1 MRVTTRVKRR
11 SYRSEVRAAQAAATR
26 EAVLIAA
33 RELLTTEGYGCPM
46 ARIAERADVAVD
58 TVYTSVGRK
67 PALVLA
73 VIDMVLGDADQ
84 PLPAE
89 QRGYV
94 RRIRA
99 AAGALEKIGIY
110 AGALS
115 ELLPVIAPLLEALR
129 DAGRKDPDCAETW
142 ARLEERRA
150 GNMLLFEQ
158 DLRATGE
165 LRDDLD
171 DQQVADIVW
180 STSSAEYYSLVSR
193 RGWSPQQFGTHLA
206 DLWTRAL
213 LDRAAATSASR
224 RGVVSPRCSAWRIAG
239 ST

>member
-1 MRVTTRVKRR
+1 MTTRVKRR

-206 DLWTRAL
+206 DLWTRTLIDPAVWVPQ
-213 LDRAAATSASR
+213 
-224 RGVVSPRCSAWRIAG
+224 GPCG
-239 ST
+239 P

>member
-1 MRVTTRVKRR
+1 VTSTVKRR

-26 EAVLIAA
+26 DAVLVAA
-33 RELLTTEGYGCPM
+33 RELFTADGYDCPI
-46 ARIAERADVAVD
+46 ARIAERAGVAVD
-58 TVYTSVGRK
+58 TVYSSVGRK

-94 RRIRA
+94 QRIRA
-99 AAGALEKIGIY
+99 AAGAQKKIAIY

-115 ELLPVIAPLLEALR
+115 HLLPVVAPLQEALR
-129 DAGRKDPDCAETW
+129 DAGRKDPDCADTLQ
-142 ARLEERRA
+142 RLEERRA
-150 GNMLLFEQ
+150 GNMLLFAH

-171 DQQVADIVW
+171 DQQVADLVW
-180 STSSAEYYSLVSR
+180 STNSAEYYSLLSR
-193 RGWSPQQFGTHLA
+193 RGWSPQRIGCHLT
-206 DLWTRAL
+206 DLWTRTLIRPAVWVS
-213 LDRAAATSASR
+213 DAAARPARPARDLAASAD
-224 RGVVSPRCSAWRIAG
+224 
-239 ST
+239 